1 MEIYEMKSLKQPLLY
16 LYSPKQHMM
25 LASCSLN
32 FLTNKTDSRLHH
44 KIQQKQIH
52 LNQINV

>member
-1 MEIYEMKSLKQPLLY
+1 MEIYEMKSLNQPLLY

-25 LASCSLN
+25 LASCFLN

-44 KIQQKQIH
+44 KIQQKQIQ
-52 LNQINV
+52 LDQ